1 MTPSPKRLTTG
12 ARHKR
17 NPSHTVPKAKP
28 MQRALPPG
36 SKIGIL
42 GGGQLGQMLSLAAS
56 RLGFECH
63 IFDPSWGG
71 PASKVSRFENSKTS
85 PP

>member
-1 MTPSPKRLTTG
+1 
-12 ARHKR
+12 
-17 NPSHTVPKAKP
+17 

-63 IFDPSWGG
+63 IFDPS
-71 PASKVSRFENSKTS
+71 VSIPIQMRSTWRKTA
-85 PP
+85 